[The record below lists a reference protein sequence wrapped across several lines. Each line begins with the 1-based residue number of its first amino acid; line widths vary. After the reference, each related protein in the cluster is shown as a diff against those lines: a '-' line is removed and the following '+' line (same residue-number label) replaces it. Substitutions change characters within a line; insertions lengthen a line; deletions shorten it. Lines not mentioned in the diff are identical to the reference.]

1 MITARVGNELF
12 EALLA
17 AAGRAVTEAG
27 GRIAAAN
34 VLSACLSRAAG
45 PNPAALPSAVPWP
58 RVEWR
63 PADLAVV
70 PAGAVAAEAVA
81 SMRECGW
88 RAGGD
93 LGWDAT
99 VLAGLRTA
107 ISAAGRNGRAA
118 TDARDLAMA
127 LLDDRDV
134 RTQEALAGYRTD
146 RASMVRRLR
155 ESGPGTDVRPW
166 APAITELTRLGA
178 VGRFRHAQP
187 VTAFLRRRIGRQDR
201 LPAVLHTVAAEAD
214 RHAVRL
220 RHRVVEPIHLIVAVL
235 SVQDQILATGA
246 ELSGSLS
253 RRAVAARRLHDGLRR
268 GQAPEWLAADLAV
281 TGAAGE
287 PGPGAAPHEPDWSP
301 STRAALRRADEDGSL
316 LRPAGFDDVLAAV
329 VALDDPAVPRLLSR
343 CGIES
348 GELVITTS

>member
-1 MITARVGNELF
+1 VITARVGNELF

-27 GRIAAAN
+27 GRVAAAN

-45 PNPAALPSAVPWP
+45 PNPAEPPSAVPWP

-63 PADLAVV
+63 PADLAGV

-93 LGWDAT
+93 LEWDAT

-107 ISAAGRNGRAA
+107 VSAAGRDGRA
-118 TDARDLAMA
+118 TTGARDLAMA

-155 ESGPGTDVRPW
+155 ESGPGSDVSPW
-166 APAITELTRLGA
+166 APAIAELTRLGA
-178 VGRFRHAQP
+178 VGRFRYAQP
-187 VTAFLRRRIGRQDR
+187 VTAFLRRRIGRPDR
-201 LPAVLHTVAAEAD
+201 LPAVLHAVAAEAD

-220 RHRVVEPIHLIVAVL
+220 RHRIVEPIHLIVAVL
-235 SVQDQILATGA
+235 SVHDQILATGA
-246 ELSGSLS
+246 ELPGSLS
-253 RRAVAARRLHDGLRR
+253 RRAVAARQLHGGLRR
-268 GQAPEWLAADLAV
+268 GQAPEWLAVDLVV
-281 TGAAGE
+281 TGAVGDV
-287 PGPGAAPHEPDWSP
+287 GPGAAPREPDWSP
-301 STRAALRRADEDGSL
+301 SARAALRRAGESGSL

-329 VALDDPAVPRLLSR
+329 VVLDDPAVPRLLSR

-348 GELVITTS
+348 GQLLITTS